1 MNVIRT
7 SVPAR
12 KLKVAAYCRIST
24 DNEDQESSIRI
35 QQEHFTSEAAK
46 HDDWEF
52 IGIYADIVSGTKKE
66 IHNTVS
72 YKWI

>member
-35 QQEHFTSEAAK
+35 QQEHFTSEAAN
-46 HDDWEF
+46 HDDWEL
-52 IGIYADIVSGTKKE
+52 IGI
-66 IHNTVS
+66 
-72 YKWI
+72 